1 MRVITVSVE
10 KRYGPSGATTVRFSS
25 SAATIREAVERY
37 GPDARLVV
45 PIEPEGFFA
54 LTEAQG
60 GIARPESVQ
69 RTPPNEGAAA

>member
-1 MRVITVSVE
+1 MLVITVTVE
-10 KRYGPSGATTVRFSS
+10 KRYGPSGATTLRFTS

-45 PIEPEGFFA
+45 PIESEDLFA

-60 GIARPESVQ
+60 SIAEPESVQ
-69 RTPPNEGAAA
+69 GTPRTERAAP

>member
-1 MRVITVSVE
+1 MLVITVSVE

-25 SAATIREAVERY
+25 RAATIREAVERY

-54 LTEAQG
+54 LTDAQG
-60 GIARPESVQ
+60 SIAEPESVQ
-69 RTPPNEGAAA
+69 LTPPTEGPAA